1 MYSLLMLMEL
11 QQLLQILGLYSRDV
25 DELSVSYFS
34 LVQGFREEVFQFLM
48 VQKVY

>member
-11 QQLLQILGLYSRDV
+11 QLQILGLYSRDV